1 MEAKTNLPPATVS
14 LLDALVEKQQAK
26 CDALTQLH
34 KTQRELSTAQ
44 EDLLSHL
51 NGTAEEHESSQSFFT
66 DCGVFYKGRVFSI
79 DEEGD
84 LINVE
89 GPIVAMVRENK

>member
-1 MEAKTNLPPATVS
+1 MEAKTHLLPTTVL
-14 LLDALVEKQQAK
+14 LLDTLIEKQQAK

-34 KTQRELSTAQ
+34 KAQRELSTAH
-44 EDLLSHL
+44 EELLGHL

-66 DCGVFYKGRVFSI
+66 ECGVFYKGRVISI

-89 GPIVAMVRENK
+89 GPIVATVGANA